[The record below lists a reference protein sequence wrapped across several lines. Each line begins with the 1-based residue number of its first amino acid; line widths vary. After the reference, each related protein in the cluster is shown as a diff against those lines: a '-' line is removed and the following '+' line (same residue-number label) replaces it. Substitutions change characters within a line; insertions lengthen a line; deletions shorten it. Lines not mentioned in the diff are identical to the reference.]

1 MGGNFTVTT
10 YTPNGTKLLLNNV
23 DTPVS
28 VSANTFFDLE
38 INKSAA
44 GDVVNSTG
52 AWTVTN
58 SLTLTQGTWNAGAFT
73 HLIAGAWNSTGVNF
87 TFNSNTSTIQ
97 LTSANPNLSTKGLVI
112 DPFYNLT
119 TNNGGTLQTA
129 VRAANNLGITAGTLS
144 LNNFPLTVGV
154 NLTGAGLAAA
164 GAEAIDVGGNWNIT
178 TFTPTTSTVTFT
190 ANGTIQTANTFYS
203 LAKSGA
209 GTVTTVGANI
219 TITNS
224 VTLLGGTLA
233 GGTAT
238 ITMSGNLWDNQV
250 DTYGSPAPYGFNPQ
264 TGEVVFTTNLTIQGS
279 NRWYDFTCTTAGVTI
294 LFEAQQEQT
303 IVLGGTINILG
314 AAGSEIR
321 LYSASGIYTPAP
333 AGVGT
338 PTSLAPVPPAGYDQS
353 WFLTVTNPG
362 AFADHRFRP
371 RAAELRQQRQARHT
385 QAPAASTTAT
395 TRTIRSSSRSSAA
408 GPWTA
413 TATAALTASGSRS
426 RSVRPCPP
434 RPTTPG

>member
-10 YTPNGTKLLLNNV
+10 YTPNGTRLLLNNVDTPVSVSANSFFDLEINKSAAGDVVNSTGAWTVTNSLTLTQGTWNAGAFTHLIAGAWNSTGVNFTFNSNTSTIQLTSANPNISTKGLVIDPFYNLTTNNGGTLQTAVLVSNNLDITGTLSTNNLALTVTHNLTGAGTLAGLGGSAAGADHGGGQLHGHHLHPQRHQLLLNNV

-97 LTSANPNLSTKGLVI
+97 LTSANPNISTKGLVI

-119 TNNGGTLQTA
+119 TNNGGTLQTS

-164 GAEAIDVGGNWNIT
+164 GAEAINVGGNWNIT
-178 TFTPTTSTVTFT
+178 TFTQTTSTVTFT
-190 ANGTIQTANTFYS
+190 GA
-203 LAKSGA
+203 SGA
-209 GTVTTVGANI
+209 GPFTVTSNAQSFYDVVLNAAGKSYQQSGAA
-219 TITNS
+219 S
-224 VTLLGGTLA
+224 VSNTLDL
-233 GGTAT
+233 
-238 ITMSGNLWDNQV
+238 
-250 DTYGSPAPYGFNPQ
+250 
-264 TGEVVFTTNLTIQGS
+264 
-279 NRWYDFTCTTAGVTI
+279 TAGTWNTNN
-294 LFEAQQEQT
+294 A
-303 IVLGGTINILG
+303 N
-314 AAGSEIR
+314 
-321 LYSASGIYTPAP
+321 
-333 AGVGT
+333 
-338 PTSLAPVPPAGYDQS
+338 
-353 WFLTVTNPG
+353 LTVTHNLTG
-362 AFADHRFRP
+362 A
-371 RAAELRQQRQARHT
+371 
-385 QAPAASTTAT
+385 APWPVLSE
-395 TRTIRSSSRSSAA
+395 RRRS
-408 GPWTA
+408 
-413 TATAALTASGSRS
+413 
-426 RSVRPCPP
+426 
-434 RPTTPG
+434 